1 MHFLDKLFSSKKE
14 EKKTE
19 IKEQSGAP
27 TYDVHLMA
35 CDLSAKIKTIQEVRI
50 LKNMQL
56 AQAKAL
62 VESAPVV
69 IASGLSM
76 NDALDIKFR
85 FEKAGAEMK
94 VQPSK

>member
-1 MHFLDKLFSSKKE
+1 MSFLDRLFSSNKEDKKA
-14 EKKTE
+14 E
-19 IKEQSGAP
+19 IKEQSGA
-27 TYDVHLMA
+27 TYDVYLMA
-35 CDLSAKIKTIQEVRI
+35 CPVSAIIKTIQEVRI

-56 AQAKAL
+56 AEAKAL

-76 NDALDIKFR
+76 NDALDLKFR

>member
-1 MHFLDKLFSSKKE
+1 MSFLDRLLSPNKNE
-14 EKKTE
+14 EKTE
-19 IKEQSGAP
+19 IKEQTGA
-27 TYDVHLMA
+27 TYDVYLMA
-35 CDLSAKIKTIQEVRI
+35 CDISAKIKTIQEVKI

-85 FEKAGAEMK
+85 FEKIGAEMK

>member
-1 MHFLDKLFSSKKE
+1 MSFLDRLLSPNKNE
-14 EKKTE
+14 QKTE
-19 IKEQSGAP
+19 IKEQTGP
-27 TYDVHLMA
+27 TYDVYLMT
-35 CDLSAKIKTIQEVRI
+35 CDISAKIKTIQEVRS

-85 FEKAGAEMK
+85 FEKIGAEMK

>member
-1 MHFLDKLFSSKKE
+1 MSFLDRLLSPNKN

-19 IKEQSGAP
+19 DKEQLGP
-27 TYDVHLMA
+27 TYDVYLMA
-35 CDLSAKIKTIQEVRI
+35 CDISAKIKTIQEVRI